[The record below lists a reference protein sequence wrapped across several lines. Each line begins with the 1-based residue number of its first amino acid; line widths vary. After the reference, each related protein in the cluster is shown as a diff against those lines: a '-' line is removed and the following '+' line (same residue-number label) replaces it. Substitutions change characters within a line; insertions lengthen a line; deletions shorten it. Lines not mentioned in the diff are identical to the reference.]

1 MTEVIILAGGLG
13 TRLRSVVNDKPKCM
27 AEVNG
32 KPFLYYWLQYLA
44 RFSFKR
50 IVLSLGYKSEMVISW
65 IEKIRDNYDFIID
78 YVVEQEPL
86 GTGGGIRLALN
97 KTSTDDVFV
106 INGDSMFLADLQDL
120 YNKYS
125 LVNCSVVLALKQMKD
140 FSRYGKVTI
149 DSNNLITDF
158 AEKKFCQQGLI
169 NCGVYVLNKQKLNLQ
184 SFEQKFSFEKDVLEQ
199 RNDIYGFEYEGYFID
214 IGVPEDYHKAQKDF
228 SLLPMFK

>member
-86 GTGGGIRLALN
+86 GTG
-97 KTSTDDVFV
+97 
-106 INGDSMFLADLQDL
+106 
-120 YNKYS
+120 
-125 LVNCSVVLALKQMKD
+125 
-140 FSRYGKVTI
+140 
-149 DSNNLITDF
+149 
-158 AEKKFCQQGLI
+158 
-169 NCGVYVLNKQKLNLQ
+169 
-184 SFEQKFSFEKDVLEQ
+184 
-199 RNDIYGFEYEGYFID
+199 
-214 IGVPEDYHKAQKDF
+214 
-228 SLLPMFK
+228 

>member
-78 YVVEQEPL
+78 YVVEQELL

-120 YNKYS
+120 YNK
-125 LVNCSVVLALKQMKD
+125 
-140 FSRYGKVTI
+140 
-149 DSNNLITDF
+149 
-158 AEKKFCQQGLI
+158 
-169 NCGVYVLNKQKLNLQ
+169 
-184 SFEQKFSFEKDVLEQ
+184 
-199 RNDIYGFEYEGYFID
+199 
-214 IGVPEDYHKAQKDF
+214 
-228 SLLPMFK
+228 

>member
-78 YVVEQEPL
+78 YVVEQELL

-125 LVNCSVVLALKQMKD
+125 LVNCSVALALKRMKD

-169 NCGVYVLNKQKLNLQ
+169 NSGVYVLNKQKLNLQ

-199 RNDIYGFEYEGYFID
+199 RNDIYGFEYEGD
-214 IGVPEDYHKAQKDF
+214 RKSVV
-228 SLLPMFK
+228 

>member
-86 GTGGGIRLALN
+86 GTGGGIRLALS
-97 KTSTDDVFV
+97 KTSIDDVLV

>member
-78 YVVEQEPL
+78 YVVEQELL

-125 LVNCSVVLALKQMKD
+125 LVNCSVALALKRMKD

-169 NCGVYVLNKQKLNLQ
+169 NSGVYVLNKQKLNLQ

>member
-1 MTEVIILAGGLG
+1 
-13 TRLRSVVNDKPKCM
+13 
-27 AEVNG
+27 
-32 KPFLYYWLQYLA
+32 
-44 RFSFKR
+44 
-50 IVLSLGYKSEMVISW
+50 MVISW

-86 GTGGGIRLALN
+86 GTGGGIRLALS
-97 KTSTDDVFV
+97 KTSIDDVLV

-125 LVNCSVVLALKQMKD
+125 LVNCSVALALKQMKD

-169 NCGVYVLNKQKLNLQ
+169 NCGVYVLNKQKLSLQ